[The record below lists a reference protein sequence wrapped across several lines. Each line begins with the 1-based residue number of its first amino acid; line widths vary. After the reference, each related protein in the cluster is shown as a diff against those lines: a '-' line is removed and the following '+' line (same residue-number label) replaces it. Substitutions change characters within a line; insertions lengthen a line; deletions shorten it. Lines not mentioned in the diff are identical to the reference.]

1 MSNFHLKDD
10 FRPGGP
16 ASQVPAS
23 WFNKV
28 ANFLNNLIPGRGI
41 KLTKSERG
49 ASVIECT
56 VEGGGGADLSGVGPN
71 KIVGTDAG
79 SEATAAASMPTQN
92 ANNVQVLGVAKKAT
106 ALSWLTASLVP
117 ENTTSKTNLANA
129 APGTATANSSSWTY
143 GGTNGASLRVQ
154 TRTMWNG
161 TYLYGFYRD
170 IALDRFGRVYS
181 IGAET
186 RFTIDTPV
194 TYNP

>member
-28 ANFLNNLIPGRGI
+28 ANFLNNLIQGPGI
-41 KLTKSERG
+41 KLTKRERG

-56 VEGGGGADLSGVGPN
+56 VEGGGGDLSGVGAN
-71 KIVGTDAG
+71 KIVGTDAN

-92 ANNVQVLGVAKKAT
+92 ANNVQVLGVAKNAT
-106 ALSWLTASLVP
+106 TLSWLTASLVP
-117 ENTTSKTNLANA
+117 ENTSSKTNLANA
-129 APGTATANSSSWTY
+129 APGTATANTTTWTY
-143 GGTNGASLRVQ
+143 DGTNGATLRVQ

-161 TYLYGFYRD
+161 THLYGFYRD
-170 IALDRFGRVYS
+170 VTLDRFGRVYAIS
-181 IGAET
+181 AET